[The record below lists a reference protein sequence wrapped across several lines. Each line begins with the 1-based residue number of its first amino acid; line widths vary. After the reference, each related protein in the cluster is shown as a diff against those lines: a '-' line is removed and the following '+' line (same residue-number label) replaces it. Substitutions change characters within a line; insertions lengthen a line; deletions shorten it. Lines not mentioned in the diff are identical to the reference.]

1 MSDSQE
7 GDLYELL
14 LRLDILEEL
23 LEELEERNLETLDEL
38 QAALATEPGTE
49 ELREIV
55 GELLQRG
62 IRTATDIQQELATLE
77 RGIDEPGAP
86 DTGWLGPN

>member
-1 MSDSQE
+1 MNDSQE

-14 LRLDILEEL
+14 LRLDALEEV
-23 LEELEERNLETLDEL
+23 LEELEERSLETLDAL

-55 GELLQRG
+55 GELLRRGVRTTEDVQR
-62 IRTATDIQQELATLE
+62 ELEMLE
-77 RGIDEPGAP
+77 RHIDEPGAP